1 VAEKAKVSIAT
12 VSRVLN
18 NQPNVAPDT
27 RDRVIEALKDT
38 HFIPNAAAQGLVSKT
53 SQTVGILTFNIKT
66 PHYAATAYAIERE
79 LFKKNFNAILCNTGG
94 LTEANIRYIRMLASK
109 DVSGIICIG
118 SVFSN
123 TIFNSSILSD
133 FSNIPFVLSNCRV
146 DAPNASCVLIDEQ
159 FGMNLAVSHMIE
171 KGRRNLLYI
180 KDADT
185 YSGIQK
191 KRGFL
196 SALQK
201 HGLRGDESC
210 IFEAERGLDGGRD
223 ALIKIIQSRKEF
235 NGLIFGDDLTAI
247 GGTKYLQEHG
257 YVIPDDVAII
267 GCNNSVMAQCSTPT
281 LTSIDYKLDLI
292 GKLSVTMLEAI
303 LNGDTVNHIVTLTP
317 DLIVRDST

>member
-1 VAEKAKVSIAT
+1 M
-12 VSRVLN
+12 N
-18 NQPNVAPDT
+18 
-27 RDRVIEALKDT
+27 
-38 HFIPNAAAQGLVSKT
+38 FIPNAAAQGLVSKT
-53 SQTVGILTFNIKT
+53 SKTVGILTFNIKV

-79 LFKKNFNAILCNTGG
+79 LFKRNFNAILCNTGG

-123 TIFNSSILSD
+123 TIINSSILSD
-133 FSNIPFVLSNCRV
+133 FTNIPFVLTNCKV
-146 DAPNASCVLIDEQ
+146 DAANASCVLIDEQ
-159 FGMNLAVSHMIE
+159 FGMNLAVSHLLE

-191 KRGFL
+191 RLGFL
-196 SALQK
+196 SAAQT
-201 HGLRGDESC
+201 HGLCADESC
-210 IFEAERGLDGGRD
+210 IFEAERGLDGGREVM
-223 ALIKIIQSRKEF
+223 ARIIQSCK
-235 NGLIFGDDLTAI
+235 NYDGLIFGDDLTAI

-257 YVIPDDVAII
+257 YSIPDDVAII

-281 LTSIDYKLDLI
+281 ITSIDYKLDLI
-292 GKLSVTMLEAI
+292 GKLSVTMLETI

-317 DLIVRDST
+317 DLIVRNST